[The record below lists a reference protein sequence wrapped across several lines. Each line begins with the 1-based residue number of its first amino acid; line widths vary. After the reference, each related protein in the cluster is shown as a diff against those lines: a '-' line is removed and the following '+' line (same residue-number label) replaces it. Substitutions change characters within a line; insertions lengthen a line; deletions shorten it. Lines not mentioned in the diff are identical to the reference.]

1 MATIIDGKK
10 ISQEVKQELKI
21 KVDELK
27 AKGVMPCLAVILAGS
42 NPASQI
48 YVRNKIK
55 SCEEVGIKSLSF
67 TFGDDV
73 SEKELVEL
81 IETLNGD
88 KTVDGILVQLP
99 LPKGLDEEKICSAI
113 SDLKDVDGFSSNSVG
128 NLVLGKDG
136 FESCTPKGCMR
147 LIKSTGVE
155 IAGKNAVVVGR
166 SNIVGKPMAMML
178 LKGNATVTICHS
190 KTENLK
196 DFTSKADILVAAVGK
211 AKLIKADMVKN
222 GAIVIDVGMNRT
234 DEGLCGDVDFDSV
247 EKVASFITP
256 VPGGV
261 GPMTIAML
269 MSNTV
274 KSADK
279 RK

>member
-10 ISQEVKQELKI
+10 ISEEVKQELKI

-27 AKGVMPCLAVILAGS
+27 TKGVMPCLAVILAGS

-99 LPKGLDEEKICSAI
+99 LPKGLDE
-113 SDLKDVDGFSSNSVG
+113 
-128 NLVLGKDG
+128 
-136 FESCTPKGCMR
+136 
-147 LIKSTGVE
+147 
-155 IAGKNAVVVGR
+155 
-166 SNIVGKPMAMML
+166 
-178 LKGNATVTICHS
+178 
-190 KTENLK
+190 
-196 DFTSKADILVAAVGK
+196 
-211 AKLIKADMVKN
+211 
-222 GAIVIDVGMNRT
+222 
-234 DEGLCGDVDFDSV
+234 
-247 EKVASFITP
+247 
-256 VPGGV
+256 
-261 GPMTIAML
+261 
-269 MSNTV
+269 
-274 KSADK
+274 
-279 RK
+279 